1 MWPWSTSDLIHI
13 RVFVS
18 NCGYSILLMCLIC
31 YPGTTVLMIDRIF
44 GWIVTRKFGMIFS
57 LFSLSRNGSWLSLDL
72 SLNSPF
78 QGLLKIC
85 SERALEG
92 RKGKPMLIKP
102 PQKSLTDKSVV
113 LEMCFFPSLCAHSAN
128 AEGIYR

>member
-1 MWPWSTSDLIHI
+1 MDSDKEVWDDFFPFFIVKKWILAKSG
-13 RVFVS
+13 FKFKF
-18 NCGYSILLMCLIC
+18 SI
-31 YPGTTVLMIDRIF
+31 
-44 GWIVTRKFGMIFS
+44 
-57 LFSLSRNGSWLSLDL
+57 SRA
-72 SLNSPF
+72 
-78 QGLLKIC
+78 LKIC